1 MNITISYNHG
11 KDTLTSDFSSQDDL
25 YQCIGKL
32 ELEKLNRYNLPDYIT
47 ATAKDSSGYNVARYK
62 VIKRGT
68 YTKNGNHIPSLY
80 TTCEYNDFQNLN
92 LPVQSHYDDTYLAC
106 VNSESN
112 NYKFY
117 EMTDNG
123 SEIVAY
129 YGRINADSGEPF
141 SKRST
146 SFSRD
151 MFWIRYYEKLSKGYE
166 DFSDIFEQP
175 TDYQPDETAGSSER
189 DDNPD
194 ALALFDKLY
203 RFAKDHIEETTRMTE
218 KPTVAQVQKAGDLLQ
233 DLTQAVDVKAFN
245 RTLKKLMV
253 LIPRKIT
260 VRQSSVEEFM
270 ADNTSDF
277 SEIINREQ
285 GLYRAMKGIQQ
296 NTSADTFQMH
306 NVMVFLANEQQKK
319 EVLNHLETSERDQVK
334 NIYRVIPCDQRTRFN
349 NYCKTHQIDEVREL
363 WHGSTN
369 ENWLS
374 IIENSVSLDHAS
386 YGMFGR
392 GLYFAPS
399 SNKSQG
405 YTSNY
410 GSYWANGKSHTY
422 YMGLFATAFGKP
434 LMVGNSGNYT
444 EDDMIRQGTNCV
456 YAKRENTSLRRDEV
470 VFYNNDAVL
479 LNYVVEFEY

>member
-1 MNITISYNHG
+1 MNITISYNH
-11 KDTLTSDFSSQDDL
+11 DNDSIAADFQTPDEL
-25 YQCIGKL
+25 YQFVGKL
-32 ELEKLNRYNLPDYIT
+32 ELEEIDRYDLPDYIT
-47 ATAKDSSGYNVARYK
+47 AQDDLGHNARYK

-68 YTKNGNHIPSLY
+68 YTKNGEKVPSLY
-80 TTCEYNDFQNLN
+80 TTCERNDFLNLN
-92 LPVQSHYDDTYLAC
+92 WPMQSHYEDTYLAC

-117 EMTDNG
+117 EMTDDG
-123 SEIVAY
+123 SQIIAH
-129 YGRINADSGEPF
+129 YGRINADSGER
-141 SKRST
+141 SGKRST

-166 DFSDIFEQP
+166 DFSEVFEQSE
-175 TDYQPDETAGSSER
+175 DYVPESATVSTER

-203 RFAKDHIEETTRMTE
+203 QFAKGHIAEHTHLTE
-218 KPTVAQVQKAGDLLQ
+218 KPTVAQVKKAGDLLEH
-233 DLTQAVDVKAFN
+233 LTQATGVKAFN
-245 RTLKKLMV
+245 RTLKQLMV
-253 LIPRKIT
+253 LIPRKIE
-260 VRQSSVEEFM
+260 VGSGDSVDNYM
-270 ADNTSDF
+270 AERTANFSD
-277 SEIINREQ
+277 IISRERD
-285 GLYRAMKGIQQ
+285 LYRAMKGVQQ
-296 NTSADTFQMH
+296 NTSSDTFQQH
-306 NVMVFLANEQQKK
+306 NVMVFPANEKQKQ
-319 EVLNHLETSERDQVK
+319 EVLNHLEDSERRQVK
-334 NIYRVIPCDQRTRFN
+334 NIYRVIPCDQRRRFN
-349 NYCKTHQIDEVREL
+349 EYCKTHQIDEVREL

-374 IIENSVSLDHAS
+374 IIENSVSLDHAC

-405 YTSNY
+405 YTSNR
-410 GSYWANGKSHTY
+410 GSYWANGNDSTY

-434 LMVGNSGNYT
+434 LMVVGSGNYD
-444 EDDMIRQGTNCV
+444 ENDMKSHHTDCV

-479 LNYVVEFEY
+479 LNYVVEFEN